1 MTDLLT
7 QLNSP
12 RYRLA
17 IPASVSARLPS
28 SEITGFV
35 VAFAVWVV
43 IVALAQPLGRS
54 WGSGLEAFCY
64 WASHLSA
71 PYANS
76 DWTKPGAYVYSPAF
90 LQLVSPLTALPWGL
104 FMGVWTAI
112 MLAAVRFLTGP
123 RLFALGALLAVFE
136 LFGGNISLLLAVAM
150 VVGFRWPAAWAFVIL
165 TKVTPGIGL
174 LWFVVRREW
183 RQLGIALGATAAVVA
198 VSAVLMPG
206 AWLEWIQ
213 VLIRIAGRDGTWAA
227 VPIPFI
233 VRLPFAIA
241 VVVWGARTDRRWT
254 VPVAGMLALPALWY
268 GGLSMLLAVIV
279 LREQDARSAGTASP
293 AAEPHAGLQ
302 PGEGERP
309 ELLGHVEQLVRR
321 HIGREPVDG
330 HAAQRPHR
338 ERQQRGAL
346 EDVQL
351 DGSVGG

>member
-1 MTDLLT
+1 M
-7 QLNSP
+7 
-12 RYRLA
+12 A
-17 IPASVSARLPS
+17 ARLPPA
-28 SEITGFV
+28 EITGFL
-35 VAFAVWVV
+35 VAFLVWLV

-76 DWTKPGAYVYSPAF
+76 DWTRPGAYVYSPAF
-90 LQLVSPLTALPWGL
+90 LQLVSPLTALPWGV

-112 MLAAVRFLTGP
+112 MLAAVRYLTGP

-198 VSAVLMPG
+198 VSYVVMPG
-206 AWLEWIQ
+206 AWAEWIQ
-213 VLIRIAGRDGTWAA
+213 VLIRVAGRDGTWAA
-227 VPIPFI
+227 VPIPFL

-241 VVVWGARTDRRWT
+241 IVVWGARTDRRWT
-254 VPVAGMLALPALWY
+254 VPVAGMVALPALWY

-279 LREQDARSAGTASP
+279 LRQQDADR
-293 AAEPHAGLQ
+293 AAETRVADEEAADGLQ
-302 PGEGERP
+302 TRDRERT
-309 ELLGHVEQLVRR
+309 ELRGHVQQLLGRDIGRQLVDR
-321 HIGREPVDG
+321 HTAERS
-330 HAAQRPHR
+330 HR
-338 ERQQRGAL
+338 ERQHLVAL
-346 EDVQL
+346 EDVHV
-351 DGSVGG
+351 DGPVGG

>member
-1 MTDLLT
+1 
-7 QLNSP
+7 
-12 RYRLA
+12 LA

-28 SEITGFV
+28 TEIPGLL
-35 VAFAVWVV
+35 VAFLVWLV
-43 IVALAQPLGRS
+43 IVMLAQPVGRS

-104 FMGVWTAI
+104 FMAAWTAI
-112 MLAAVRFLTGP
+112 MLVAVRFLTGP
-123 RLFALGALLAVFE
+123 RLFAIGALLAVFE
-136 LFGGNISLLLAVAM
+136 LFGGNISLLLAAAM

-198 VSAVLMPG
+198 VSFVLMPG
-206 AWLEWIQ
+206 AWFEWVQ
-213 VLIRIAGRDGTWAA
+213 VLIRVAGREGTWAA
-227 VPIPFI
+227 VPVPFI

-241 VVVWGARTDRRWT
+241 IVVWGARTDRRWT
-254 VPVAGMLALPALWY
+254 VPVAGMVALPALWY

-279 LREQDARSAGTASP
+279 LRQQDADRSVETRV
-293 AAEPHAGLQ
+293 AAERAADGLH
-302 PGEGERP
+302 PRDRERTKLRGHVQQ
-309 ELLGHVEQLVRR
+309 LLGRDIGRQLVDR
-321 HIGREPVDG
+321 HTAERS
-330 HAAQRPHR
+330 HR
-338 ERQQRGAL
+338 ERQHLVAL
-346 EDVQL
+346 EDVHV
-351 DGSVGG
+351 DGPVGG